1 MKRKKP
7 HRKRMIG
14 KIEEINSKLYQQSY
28 ILEGERC
35 SFMLALLALTAYI
48 TQIDGDP
55 GMQKQNYVRHFVAA
69 YYSPDKAQQCQTL
82 FSRIMAK
89 CLEYDPLTRAV
100 KIEDCA
106 SFIASFTSVE
116 ERLAVVDF
124 LILVAKAGA
133 EVTPLEVMAAT
144 GVATWLGVG
153 PVAEPKIQE
162 LKATLPNTDF

>member
-1 MKRKKP
+1 MLDQ
-7 HRKRMIG
+7 
-14 KIEEINSKLYQQSY
+14 IEEIDSKLYQQSY

-55 GMQKQNYVRHFVAA
+55 GMQKQNYVRHFVAT

-82 FSRIMAK
+82 FSRIMAE
-89 CLEYDPLTRAV
+89 CPNYDPLTWAV

-106 SFIASFTSVE
+106 SFIASFASVE

-133 EVTPLEVMAAT
+133 EVTPLEVMAVT
-144 GVATWLGVG
+144 GAAAWLGVG